1 MSHGVCPWWMGYLLA
16 SPLRR
21 WGIQNPEK
29 LLGPWIQPGFKILEP
44 GPGMGFFTLPMAKLV
59 GSLGSIIA
67 LDVQPEMLAGLR
79 RRAVRAR
86 LADRL
91 DLRLVASDSLDIGDL
106 AGSVDFV
113 LAFAVVHEMPSA
125 EKFFVETAL
134 ALKPGGQLYF
144 AEPTGHVTEAA
155 FQAELKAAY
164 LAGLTL
170 HAKPKVR
177 RSHAVVLRK
186 P

>member
-1 MSHGVCPWWMGYLLA
+1 MGYLLA

-21 WGIQNPEK
+21 WGMQDPEK
-29 LLGPWIQPGFKILEP
+29 LLGPWIQPGFTVLEP
-44 GPGMGFFTLPMAKLV
+44 GPGMGFFTLPMAKMV
-59 GSLGSIIA
+59 GSLGSIVS
-67 LDVQPEMLAGLR
+67 LDVQPQMLAGLR
-79 RRAVRAR
+79 RRAERAR

-91 DLRLVASDSLDIGDL
+91 DLRLVGNDSLGIGDL

-134 ALKPGGQLYF
+134 ALKPGGHLYF
-144 AEPTGHVTEAA
+144 AEPAGHVTDAGFQVELEAA
-155 FQAELKAAY
+155 Y
-164 LAGLTL
+164 RAGLKL
-170 HAKPKVR
+170 HVAPKVR
-177 RSHAVVLRK
+177 RSHAAILHK